1 MGTVDTLENLYQ
13 VVRERRK
20 ADPDESYVAKRFKQ
34 GTAKIVK
41 KFGEEAVE
49 TVIAAMREN
58 KEEVIS
64 ESADMI
70 FHWLLLLA
78 DAGVSPKDVMDELTR
93 RTGISGLDEKALP
106 GPSDGCLRLQSAQR
120 PLHQIRCPPRTERA
134 VH

>member
-1 MGTVDTLENLYQ
+1 MPKEDIEILQRLYD
-13 VVRERRK
+13 VVLQRRK

-34 GTAKIVK
+34 GTAKIVQ

-49 TVIAAMREN
+49 TVIAAMRED

-78 DAGVSPKDVMDELTR
+78 DVGVRPEEVWKELDH
-93 RTGISGLDEKALP
+93 RTGISGLDEKAL
-106 GPSDGCLRLQSAQR
+106 
-120 PLHQIRCPPRTERA
+120 RA
-134 VH
+134 MKEKEKDKG